1 MRAETTPSPEG
12 EAIETTPESNQTVT
26 GGLALLLGLVPML
39 LEIIWNGETTPVD
52 LVDGSVK
59 VGGAPDDDIQIEGLP
74 QGLLALELEGE
85 KVTVRAR
92 RSVRIGRALF
102 PAHVARL
109 VLPGEALQLP
119 NEVVIKRPADPKEAS
134 RKSVDTAC
142 VAKELLVGGH
152 DFDVQATRAAT
163 LTCLTGLDAGTA
175 FPLAFNECIIGRAED
190 ADIRIRDMAVS
201 RRHAR
206 LRRNGKEVVLENLKG
221 INGLFVNGQKLVGR
235 RALSHGDVVELG
247 QSMLR
252 FQAPERAPEEQTV
265 AVALG
270 ELTSVPG
277 DSKTAPAHQR
287 DGTTTE
293 PTAPPSDAELEVDI
307 EEAVE
312 ETAPADQPRPFDEE
326 RETQAAPAP
335 RRRRRL
341 PVDVVLMV
349 AGVLVFVATFAIT
362 VSILK

>member
-1 MRAETTPSPEG
+1 
-12 EAIETTPESNQTVT
+12 
-26 GGLALLLGLVPML
+26 ML
-39 LEIIWNGETTPVD
+39 LEIIWNGDTTPVD
-52 LVDGSVK
+52 LVDGTVK
-59 VGGAPDDDIQIEGLP
+59 VGGAPNDDIRIEGLP

-102 PAHVARL
+102 PAHVPRL

-119 NEVVIKRPADPKEAS
+119 NDVVIKRPADPKEAS

-142 VAKELLVGGH
+142 VAKELLAGGH

-163 LTCLTGLDAGTA
+163 LTCLTGLDAGTT
-175 FPLAFNECIIGRAED
+175 FPLAFNECIIGRSED

-206 LRRNGKEVVLENLKG
+206 LRRNGKEVFLENLKG
-221 INGLFVNGQKLVGR
+221 MNGLFVNGQKLVGR
-235 RALSHGDVVELG
+235 RTLSHGDVVELG

-265 AVALG
+265 AVSAA
-270 ELTSVPG
+270 ELAGRATE
-277 DSKTAPAHQR
+277 SKTAPAHQR
-287 DGTTTE
+287 DATTTE
-293 PTAPPSDAELEVDI
+293 PTAPPPPPEPELELDI
-307 EEAVE
+307 EEAE
-312 ETAPADQPRPFDEE
+312 DTAAAEPEPFDEE
-326 RETQAAPAP
+326 RETQTAPAP

-341 PVDVVLMV
+341 PVELVLMV
-349 AGVLVFVATFAIT
+349 AGVVVFVATFAIT
-362 VSILK
+362 LSILK